1 MKCLIK
7 VNDLFLKN
15 FDVEIIANGNI
26 IKRIELDS
34 KKYYECESGQE
45 AEFLK
50 FLIND
55 ELAIPEENINIFAVE
70 GYKGKS
76 EEIPGQQTI
85 DDFIG

>member
-7 VNDLFLKN
+7 VNELYLKD
-15 FDVEIIANGNI
+15 FDVKMISNKNI

-50 FLIND
+50 FLLNE
-55 ELAIPEENINIFAVE
+55 ELAIDNENIKIFAVD
-70 GYKGKS
+70 GYKENPELS
-76 EEIPGQQTI
+76 QLQSTI
-85 DDFIG
+85 DDFIK